1 MVERNR
7 GAALISV
14 ALVVAGAGVAQADV
28 IDTQSITL
36 GAEKTNWTR
45 SLTIPQIEASVAT
58 LTKVTLVIE
67 ASIASTY
74 RLENLQTNNSSQQFL
89 KLNGLIEVR
98 RNDNSLLG
106 SGALNYERSDLLQPF
121 DGAFDF
127 AGTSSL
133 STNFNDDFEMVVVE
147 LTSASDLA
155 MFEGAGTITMPVN
168 AAVSSFFQGPSNVA
182 RSIQTLAEANV
193 RVIYEG
199 VPVPGPAALSA
210 LSLGVLATTRRR
222 RG

>member
-7 GAALISV
+7 GAALMSV

-74 RLENLQTNNSSQQFL
+74 RLENLQTRSSEQFL

-106 SGALNYERSDLLQPF
+106 SGGLNYERSDVLAPY

-127 AGTSSL
+127 AGASSL
-133 STNFNDDFEMVVVE
+133 STNFNDDFETVVVE

-155 MFEGAGTITMPVN
+155 MFEGSGTITMPVN

-182 RSIQTLAEANV
+182 RSITTLAEANV

-199 VPVPGPAALSA
+199 VPIPGPAALSV